1 MAKKSE
7 PQSAGAKPSTPR
19 SSPVL
24 PPLGQ
29 APASMTIFNIGAAVG
44 LAVLLVVVME
54 ATASILK
61 PFFIA
66 IFLSILVYPAVAVL
80 IRFRVPRFVAY
91 FVVFAAI
98 IGVIYVLGV
107 LVSINVSAFAE
118 RLPFY
123 EARLTTITDQTLELI
138 RHLMSLDR
146 WGITKGIDLSAIDPF
161 QYISLPKITSYIG
174 ASLGSVFNIV
184 GEIFVILIFMIFILM
199 EVDRI
204 PARVTWAYGEE
215 NSPEILAV
223 ADDINTSVMKYLWVK
238 TLINFSA
245 GFLTSL
251 ILGIAGIDFFIL
263 WGIMSFVLNFIPYV
277 GSIFAVAFPFLMA
290 LVQINPLGAV
300 VILILLVA
308 VHFAL
313 GNFLEPKIMGRELN
327 LSPLVVLIS
336 LAFWGWLWG
345 FIGMVL
351 AIPITATIKIVM
363 EHIPATRNMARF
375 MSDVLEPPAEAPPR
389 RHIPIF
395 SLLRRSRK
403 G

>member
-1 MAKKSE
+1 MVKKSE
-7 PQSAGAKPSTPR
+7 KQPVSAGPPGNPS
-19 SSPVL
+19 
-24 PPLGQ
+24 PPLSLSLINV
-29 APASMTIFNIGAAVG
+29 AAAVG
-44 LAVLLVVVME
+44 LAVLFVVVMQ
-54 ATASILK
+54 ALSSILK

-66 IFLSILVYPAVAVL
+66 IFLSILIYPAVAVL
-80 IRFRVPRFVAY
+80 VRFKVPRFIAY

-98 IGVIYVLGV
+98 IGVIYVLGI

-123 EARLTTITDQTLELI
+123 ETRLTLITDQAVELI
-138 RHLMSLDR
+138 RRMMSFDR
-146 WGITKGIDLSAIDPF
+146 WGLTKGIDLKAIDPF
-161 QYISLPKITSYIG
+161 QYISIAKITSYIG
-174 ASLGSVFNIV
+174 ASVGSVLSIV
-184 GEIFVILIFMIFILM
+184 GEVFVILFFMVFILM

-215 NSPEILAV
+215 KTPEILAV
-223 ADDINTSVMKYLWVK
+223 ADDINASVMKYLWVK

-245 GFLTSL
+245 GLLTAV
-251 ILGIAGIDFFIL
+251 ILGITGIDFFIL

-290 LVQINPLGAV
+290 LVQVSPLAAV
-300 VILILLVA
+300 VILLLLIA

-345 FIGMVL
+345 FVGMVL

-363 EHIPATRNMARF
+363 EHIPATRNIARLL
-375 MSDVLEPPAEAPPR
+375 SDVLELPPDVPPPR
-389 RHIPIF
+389 HHFPIF
-395 SLLRRSRK
+395 SLLRRDKK